1 MPSPLGEL
9 LLVSTSKGLCRVVFC
24 EVSDRRAARA
34 LSGMVQ
40 SDDTLLRAVA
50 LRHAVAQ
57 LGEYFRG
64 ERRAFDLKLDLSAGT
79 PFQQRVWQGTADIP
93 FGEVRSYGELAAAIG
108 APGTA
113 RAVGQALGANPVPI
127 VVPCH
132 RVVSADGGLGGFALG
147 LRIKRALLRLE
158 GHALSD

>member
-40 SDDTLLRAVA
+40 SDDAPLREA
-50 LRHAVAQ
+50 LGQ
-57 LGEYFRG
+57 LAEYFQG
-64 ERRAFDLKLDLSAGT
+64 DRRQFDLALDLSAGT